1 MLQNETIGYS
11 PLVEAT
17 KKKKKKISSARGQR
31 SPAARGRSGPFVGP
45 SKLDVRSRPPHCL
58 RVCLVATIA
67 TMVAHSIL
75 MDGQGFPF
83 LATPRRARPI
93 FACASAS
100 GKNPPTKILRNQSL
114 EKPEICEK

>member
-1 MLQNETIGYS
+1 MLQNEAIGYS

-17 KKKKKKISSARGQR
+17 KKKKKISSARGQR

-93 FACASAS
+93 FRMRIRQREKSPH
-100 GKNPPTKILRNQSL
+100 KNTQKS
-114 EKPEICEK
+114 KP